1 MLPVTP
7 LKPLAV
13 LLPFIPLLG
22 LSNALASPPNWTGK
36 YSPCSHH
43 ADLLSQ
49 DHLDLAVRIST
60 SNPMLAE
67 QFESAMEFWRG
78 VLDLDWHEV
87 DSDDCAIQLVD
98 GTPSVF
104 DFCSCLSARSQLPD
118 RPAFQGWIAF
128 NPRLKL
134 TRQEMFLD
142 AVHEIGH
149 LLGLTHNPNDSSV
162 MFAFELDKAALLDAV
177 DLAALASRHQ
187 LRPDLAFT
195 KGGVRVTVP
204 RADPRP
210 PITTAI
216 ASGPRLNAARRHAPA
231 LRRHLPVATPAG
243 CHWGRLQLELCGRR

>member
-1 MLPVTP
+1 M
-7 LKPLAV
+7 
-13 LLPFIPLLG
+13 
-22 LSNALASPPNWTGK
+22 
-36 YSPCSHH
+36 
-43 ADLLSQ
+43 
-49 DHLDLAVRIST
+49 RIST
-60 SNPMLAE
+60 SNPILAE
-67 QFESAMEFWRG
+67 QFESAMEFWSG

-149 LLGLTHNPNDSSV
+149 LFGLTHNPNDSSV

-204 RADPRP
+204 NKP
-210 PITTAI
+210 
-216 ASGPRLNAARRHAPA
+216 APA
-231 LRRHLPVATPAG
+231 DNDGDRTRARVECRAPARACVATISCGLQFGPAAT
-243 CHWGRLQLELCGRR
+243 RIVRPAMIFREPVIMTCGSPTISRNVVKCPLLLVFLYIVGSGARNALGASLVH